1 MLPVAE
7 SVKLRLKEYLSEL
20 LNTGN
25 VRWFGMI
32 KPGSVPAG
40 KAILGLPPAEQVE
53 FVIATL
59 ELRTV
64 LSQEHG
70 WDTMPPLEALRNA
83 LLKKSLP
90 LADEHIEALARGLVE
105 ETRHY
110 MGPDKSILGAI
121 EKYRDQHALSEPTL
135 AQLQKARRKY
145 PQTLSTTDAR
155 RALQRLD
162 ALVSGKANLQLVPG
176 EAWTDA
182 AIVELGKIGPAER
195 EVWIRL
201 LDHCQQATSG
211 SPTAKWLKESES
223 LVSSLGEG
231 KLRERLLAWLPLV
244 DRPRPGERLPVPQ
257 YGPDPNLL
265 PTDAN
270 VDILKGLV
278 WCAARFDD
286 RDMARALGA
295 AAVSAYKK
303 VPGVGPR
310 AVKLGNACVYAL
322 GAMPGQEGLGQL
334 ALLKVKVKFGT
345 AQKGIEKAL
354 TAVAARLGLP
364 RDEIEELA
372 VPTYGLEEVG
382 LRRES
387 LGDFTAE
394 LVAAADGTTELR
406 WRKADGKP
414 QKSVPAAVKS
424 EFAEDLKELKA
435 AAKDIAKMLPA
446 QKDRIDNLY
455 LASKRW
461 PLATWRERY
470 LDHPLLGVLARGLLW
485 EFSSGGQSQT
495 GGFLADAAAGQLV
508 GLDDRP
514 LVLSE
519 DAAVQLWHPI
529 GRPTADVLAW
539 REWLERHE
547 IRQPF
552 KQAHREVYV
561 LTDAERN
568 TRVYSNRFA
577 AHIVK
582 QHQYN
587 ALCGIRGWKNQL
599 RLMVDADYPPTMR
612 MLPAWGLRA
621 EFWVEGAGDQ
631 YGTDTNETGTYL
643 YLATDQ
649 VRFYPLDA
657 PELHAHAWGRGYG
670 RYQGPLPDPIPLEQ
684 IPPLVFSEIMRDVDL
699 FVGVASVGNDPN
711 WLDGGREGLHADY
724 WQSYSFGD
732 LSATAQTRKAVLE
745 RIVPRLAIG
754 SRCSFEDKFLVVEG
768 KLRTYKIHLG
778 SGNILMKPN
787 DEYLCIVPSRGEAAA
802 GDKVFLPFEGDR
814 TLSIILS
821 KALLLAADDKIAD
834 PTITRQIGRR

>member
-1 MLPVAE
+1 MSQVAGE
-7 SVKLRLKEYLSEL
+7 V
-20 LNTGN
+20 
-25 VRWFGMI
+25 
-32 KPGSVPAG
+32 
-40 KAILGLPPAEQVE
+40 
-53 FVIATL
+53 
-59 ELRTV
+59 
-64 LSQEHG
+64 
-70 WDTMPPLEALRNA
+70 LEASPLLDKLVEQWNNNGPYLMAPVTSYPARISIEQLSPVDQA
-83 LLKKSLP
+83 ALATAAAHRCTTDWSYAAHFVRDTLLKRELP
-90 LADEHIEALARGLVE
+90 FAAQQIVALAAVLTAPKHRE
-105 ETRHY
+105 S
-110 MGPDKSILGAI
+110 GPDTIVLGAI
-121 EKYRDQHALSEPTL
+121 ERWAERNAVPEQALAHLSEAKDNFRIPLRTE
-135 AQLQKARRKY
+135 ARSAADRIDY
-145 PQTLSTTDAR
+145 LLGLR
-155 RALQRLD
+155 HE
-162 ALVSGKANLQLVPG
+162 VGIVEG
-176 EAWTDA
+176 EAWADA
-182 AIVELGKIGPAER
+182 AIAAIESCDDALR
-195 EVWIRL
+195 EAWTALIN
-201 LDHCQQATSG
+201 HCHLASAST
-211 SPTAKWLKESES
+211 PTAKWQKQAQ
-223 LVSSLGEG
+223 
-231 KLRERLLAWLPLV
+231 KLLADVGVDEFRSRFVEWISLV
-244 DRPRPGERLPVPQ
+244 DRPRTTFPRDWVPEES
-257 YGPDPNLL
+257 PASLL
-265 PTDAN
+265 WEEMNAQ
-270 VDILKGLV
+270 VLKGMA
-278 WCAARFDD
+278 WIAAGQSD
-286 RDMARALGA
+286 RDVARVLGHAAMAAF
-295 AAVSAYKK
+295 KK
-303 VPGVGPR
+303 LPRIGPR
-310 AVKLGNACVYAL
+310 AIKLGNACVYAL
-322 GAMPGQEGLGQL
+322 GAMPGQEGLAQL

-354 TAVAARLGLP
+354 TAVAERLGLP

-382 LRRES
+382 VRRET

-394 LVAAADGTTELR
+394 LVAAADGSTALR
-406 WRKADGKP
+406 WRKADGKL

-455 LASKRW
+455 LASKSW

-485 EFSSGGQSQT
+485 EFTSGGQSQT

-508 GLDDRP
+508 GLDDEP
-514 LVLSE
+514 LVLADDST
-519 DAAVQLWHPI
+519 VQLWHPI
-529 GRPTADVLAW
+529 GRPTTEVLAW
-539 REWLERHE
+539 REWLERHQ

-599 RLMVDADYPPTMR
+599 RLMVDSSYPPTTR
-612 MLPAWGLRA
+612 DLPPWGLRA

-649 VRFYPLDA
+649 VRFYPQGA
-657 PELHAHAWGRGYG
+657 PEVYAHASGGGYG
-670 RYQGPLPDPIPLEQ
+670 RYQGPVPEPIPLEE

-711 WLDGGREGLHADY
+711 WLDGGREGRYVDY
-724 WQSYSFGD
+724 WERYSFGD

-814 TLSIILS
+814 TLSIVLS
-821 KALLLAADDKIAD
+821 KALLLAADDKITD
-834 PTITRQIGRR
+834 PTITHQIGRR